1 MRRMHTDMTPLDL
14 TVHHTT
20 DAGGYLDHAGDFLSR
35 RPVEHSVLLSAA
47 TSHLEERPVDDAEPN
62 LWLWVEEA
70 GEVVAAAQHTP
81 PHGAYL
87 STGPAEA
94 MHLIAQTLRELRPAL
109 SGVGGISDA
118 PREFAAEWARLGG
131 GRADAAMGEALYA
144 ADAVSIP
151 SGVAGRLRQATH
163 VDAPL
168 LRVWR
173 DGFVAEAGV
182 IAAPGDAIGWRID
195 AGSLFV
201 WEVDGEVVS
210 MAAVTAPQADV
221 SRVQLVYTP
230 PPQRKR
236 GHASAC
242 VATLTARELAHRGR
256 TCMLYADLAN
266 PTSNGIYQAIGY
278 RRVGD
283 AVDLKFTKPPM
294 DGAPTPGMA
303 WRSSSGAEIITHEE
317 VRGG

>member
-1 MRRMHTDMTPLDL
+1 MDAHRTPPPL

-20 DAGGYLDHAGDFLSR
+20 DAGAYLHQVGDFLRR
-35 RPVEHSVLLSAA
+35 RPVEHSVLLSVA
-47 TSHLEERPVDDAEPN
+47 TSHLGERPADGAEPD
-62 LWLWVEEA
+62 LWLWVEAA

-87 STGPAEA
+87 STGPVEA
-94 MHLIAQTLRELRPAL
+94 THLIARTLRELRPAL
-109 SGVGGISDA
+109 PGVGGISDA
-118 PREFAAEWARLGG
+118 PREFATEWARLGG
-131 GRADAAMGEALYA
+131 GPASAAMGEAVYA
-144 ADAVSIP
+144 ADAVTIP

-163 VDAPL
+163 GDAPL
-168 LRVWR
+168 LRVWC
-173 DGFVAEAGV
+173 DDFVAEAGV
-182 IAAPGDAIGWRID
+182 TAAPGDAIGRRVD

-201 WEVDGEVVS
+201 WEVDGTVVS
-210 MAAVTAPQADV
+210 MAAVTAPQGGV

-230 PPQRKR
+230 PVHRRR
-236 GHASAC
+236 GYASAS

-283 AVDLKFTKPPM
+283 AVDLTFATPRV
-294 DGAPTPGMA
+294 DDAPT
-303 WRSSSGAEIITHEE
+303 SSKA
-317 VRGG
+317 